1 MIISITINVDNIL
14 ILNEYDDQLRKSEE
28 ELETGF
34 QKDKL
39 WQTFLLF

>member
-14 ILNEYDDQLRKSEE
+14 ILNEYDDQLRKSEK
-28 ELETGF
+28 ELETCF